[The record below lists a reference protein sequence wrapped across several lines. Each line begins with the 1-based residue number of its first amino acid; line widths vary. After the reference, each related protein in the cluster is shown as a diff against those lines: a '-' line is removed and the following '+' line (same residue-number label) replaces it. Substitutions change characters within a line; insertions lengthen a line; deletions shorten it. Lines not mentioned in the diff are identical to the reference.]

1 MSVKVSCCRR
11 LVLLG
16 LLGFAGA
23 AFAYAPGD
31 GTGLSTVLMGPVNTG
46 SYGISPYNQFS
57 YREVTTAYPN
67 INIDQ
72 VGKAKTMFP
81 SGTNFTKWV
90 AMWRGK
96 LIVPETGTYWINFR
110 RQENNDGL
118 RFTFDG
124 QTLCSRYTYADSKEP
139 AIVSNRLE
147 LAAGTY
153 PIEVDWCPNRPS
165 SLAWHTLVM
174 SWSNDQS
181 ITDEEVIPSSQFIPA
196 AEADLPDY
204 RPSALDGYTWNWSSA
219 SGGYRFPVLK
229 RLGTNSYEVSG
240 TKQVN
245 ITGWTP
251 IFGKEVTGPF
261 VAETTV
267 DLDKD
272 SDGYIALRFPGNTTE
287 LNAMKNTIFFIYY
300 WNNNNRES
308 SRYAV
313 WYSQGNNA
321 ANVEAWKGNVG
332 GIPSPARLRVARDEN
347 GRIVFSI
354 RGSGQDWKEVACWQS
369 GGVGEDGYP
378 VDPSGTRSFET
389 ADRAFVGFGSQQ
401 IQNLGGSETKTSLI
415 RNPYIGASAAPTN
428 VVVTRNDLLARTA
441 QVDFLGAVGA
451 QQIQYRL
458 VGTNEWTN
466 YGGPL
471 AAGVTNCVL
480 TGLAYPNSYE
490 LRIVSAGDTLGVSE
504 SPLAKFD
511 LGYGLIASMEGP
523 YSINY
528 GNTVTGCGQVREVQY
543 FSQPYANLKDDK
555 HIFATTNVQTALVCW
570 RGNLIVPVSGTYS
583 LRMEA
588 SKYAP
593 RSSLRLVVDG
603 QVLHDEYGAT
613 LAEFSGNWGYVTHEV
628 ELTAGTHPLE
638 IDWLTMAPK
647 ATLFKLLW
655 SRAANE
661 EKDDPGFEMVQIPH
675 ENFTP
680 AAVEDLPRHTYD
692 GFTLDLPGTTA
703 LGTGPLPVIARL
715 GETDYALTAVK
726 TDASIAYMQPSF
738 TKRQSGRFTATGTFY
753 LDEIASQGQAGLI
766 CRGPDST
773 DCNNW
778 IAILCDKTQA
788 AGPRLLFTGS
798 VKPDDA
804 NMYNAS
810 GYEKVSPNGGNF
822 DAVKFRIRRKADKTL
837 RFSYAYRAA
846 DTKAWSQYTS
856 WADYLGGTNY
866 VASATKTIAGGVL
879 TNDTLSVGIIS
890 STREQSV
897 VRDLKVLGPQGLTII
912 VR

>member
-1 MSVKVSCCRR
+1 MNRQ
-11 LVLLG
+11 LVTVCAATCACLY
-16 LLGFAGA
+16 AGA
-23 AFAYAPGD
+23 AFAYEPGD
-31 GTGLSTVLMGPVNTG
+31 GTGLSTVLMGPANTG
-46 SYGISPYNQFS
+46 SYGISPYDQFS

-72 VGKAKTMFP
+72 VVKTKTMFP

-96 LIVPETGTYWINFR
+96 LIVPETGTYRIYFR
-110 RQENNDGL
+110 KERSADGL
-118 RFTFDG
+118 RFALDG
-124 QTLCSRYTYADSKEP
+124 QTIYSQMSP
-139 AIVSNRLE
+139 AGDDTVVTNTLD
-147 LAAGTY
+147 LTAGVC
-153 PIEVDWCPNRPS
+153 PIEIDWDPYDPATRYY
-165 SLAWHTLVM
+165 HTLVM
-174 SWSNDQS
+174 SWDNDQS
-181 ITDEEVIPSSQFIPA
+181 IRTPEVIPVSQLLPA
-196 AEADLPDY
+196 DESELPDY
-204 RPSALDGYTWNWSSA
+204 RPTALDGYVYNFA
-219 SGGYRFPVLK
+219 SFGQGYAFPSLK

-240 TKQVN
+240 TKQGN
-245 ITGWTP
+245 ISGWVP

-287 LNAMKNTIFFIYY
+287 QNATRNTLLFIYY
-300 WNNNNRES
+300 WNNDNREET
-308 SRYAV
+308 RYAV
-313 WYSQGNNA
+313 WYSQGNGA

-332 GIPSPARLRVARDEN
+332 GIPSPARLRVTRDEN

-378 VDPSGTRSFET
+378 VSPSGTRSFET

-401 IQNLGGSETKTSLI
+401 IKNLGGSETRTSLI

-428 VVVTRNDLLARTA
+428 VVVTRNDLMARTA
-441 QVDFLGAVGA
+441 QVVFAGAIGA
-451 QQIQYRL
+451 QQVQYRL

-511 LGYGLIASMEGP
+511 LGYGLIASLEGP
-523 YSINY
+523 YSVTY
-528 GNTVTGCGQVREVQY
+528 GNVVTGCGQVREIQY
-543 FSQPYANLKDDK
+543 FSQPYSDLTDNKQ
-555 HIFATTNVQTALVCW
+555 HIFATTNIQTALVCW

-588 SKYAP
+588 NRATSP
-593 RSSLRLVVDG
+593 RASLRLVVDG

-613 LAEFSGNWGYVTHEV
+613 LTASVGKLGYVTHEV
-628 ELTAGTHPLE
+628 ELTAGTYPLE
-638 IDWLTMAPK
+638 IDWLTMVPNV
-647 ATLFKLLW
+647 TNFKLLW

-692 GFTLDLPGTTA
+692 GFTLDLPGSNA
-703 LGTGPLPVIARL
+703 LGNGPLPVIARL
-715 GETDYALTAVK
+715 GETDYALTAVT
-726 TDASIAYMQPSF
+726 TDAGVSYKQPSF
-738 TKRQSGRFTATGTFY
+738 TKRQTGRFMATGTFY

-766 CRGPDST
+766 CRGSDST
-773 DCNNW
+773 DSSNW

-798 VKPDDA
+798 VKPDDI
-804 NMYNAS
+804 NVYNAS
-810 GYEKVSPNGGNF
+810 GYAKISPNGGNF

-866 VASATKTIAGGVL
+866 VVSTTKTIAGGVL

-897 VRDLKVLGPQGLTII
+897 VRDLNVLGPQGLTIL